1 MCTITSRPGCL
12 PSTSAIMDGAA
23 AGWSFTGKCEGD
35 TWNLDKR
42 EFVNILVLGEILL
55 QSALKNVYR
64 EKEDREKERARKKK

>member
-1 MCTITSRPGCL
+1 
-12 PSTSAIMDGAA
+12 MDGAA

-42 EFVNILVLGEILL
+42 ELVNILVLGEILL

-64 EKEDREKERARKKK
+64 EKEDREKEGQGRRNEVLKANRNNSLD